1 MLGKNA
7 NETAQDAFVVVVK
20 RCDVQRFITLGATD
34 KVCRTSVLL
43 IQREIPAVLAAG
55 SKHIHKL
62 KGARRSI
69 GRGNTHAGETIARI
83 VRMKPKD
90 TATRLGI
97 KQHAW
102 SLHHARGP

>member
-1 MLGKNA
+1 LLGKNA
-7 NETAQDAFVVVVK
+7 NETAQDAFVVVGK